1 MISSGFLTAE
11 AVGFSLPLDSDRF
24 SSDFFGGG
32 ELLPFD
38 LASASFLPDGFS
50 VFGCVLFCGSPALP
64 SSCFLTSSFP
74 SAGFGGSSCEPLEV
88 SPPLGS
94 CFLPSFPF

>member
-1 MISSGFLTAE
+1 MISSGFFTAE

-38 LASASFLPDGFS
+38 LASASFFSDGFS
-50 VFGCVLFCGSPALP
+50 IFDGVLFSGSPALP
-64 SSCFLTSSFP
+64 SSCFLPPFLP
-74 SAGFGGSSCEPLEV
+74 SAGFGGLSCEPLDV
-88 SPPLGS
+88 LPPLGS
-94 CFLPSFPF
+94 CFLPS